1 MLVDDAGVASNG
13 EDSIASRDAARMRPT
28 LKSFAKDRSGNIVF
42 LFAFML
48 TILFLFAGG
57 AVDYSRWNAVR
68 ADMTES
74 MDAASLALAQ
84 LASSNPDLTE
94 TELKEYG
101 RKFFEANFNYEQNL
115 EPGWNIIFA
124 LNDDAIIGTC
134 ITGKIKTYLLGVAG
148 IDDLKIDKCVE
159 ITKKGSGRIELA
171 LVLDVTGSM
180 DQYIDGEKK
189 IDSLK
194 DAVDTLLD
202 VLYGSDETSEN
213 IKIGVVPFN
222 ANVNAGGS
230 SGWSST
236 WADTNAEAYYHGKRF
251 FHVTESGDV
260 DMNTKVNHFRLYDS
274 HSNLSWSG
282 CVESRPY
289 PLDELDIAPGA
300 SVSSASIDAEMATP
314 AEYSSSTDTEGMR
327 SFDAFDDAPA
337 YSVSSAVLTNPVN
350 LKWVPVFLPDEAD
363 CSDSTCGYSNSGT
376 TSYGTPWAGYMFD
389 DPDDDNS
396 HSPDVEEDNY
406 GNRSFIADRYYA
418 RYDASRF
425 EKYAKVV
432 HYFREVLQGNVTD
445 TPFVDYLD
453 GLTVSTSPLSSSNY
467 GFGNQE
473 YLMRMG
479 YVGWW
484 DPATSTYKGKYDRTP
499 SLTSSRGPSIDCPKP
514 ILPLTNVKAD
524 IQTHVNSL
532 SADGNTDIAHG
543 AAWGWRV
550 LSKQAPFTEG
560 IGPGDTDY
568 EKWQKAIVIMTDGE
582 NVVGSDTRTHW
593 RTTQG
598 QYGFGLEERLGAGL
612 NDSGEMRD
620 ELDNKLLRICHR
632 MKAEGYLVYT
642 IMFGLDNSSVRTLFK
657 SCATKPTAPY
667 FHDAVDGDDLEDAF
681 GDIAAD
687 LVDLHISK

>member
-1 MLVDDAGVASNG
+1 MLVKKAG
-13 EDSIASRDAARMRPT
+13 IADGGRKFAAKRSRRLTPLIKR
-28 LKSFAKDRSGNIVF
+28 FAQERDGNIVF
-42 LFAFML
+42 LFAFMT

-57 AVDYSRWNAVR
+57 AVDYTRWNAVR
-68 ADMTES
+68 ADMVES

-84 LASSNPDLTE
+84 LAASDPDLTE
-94 TELKEYG
+94 EELKDYG

-115 EPGWNIIFA
+115 QPGWNIVFA
-124 LNDDAIIGTC
+124 LSDDAIVGTC
-134 ITGKIKTYLLGVAG
+134 VAGHIKTYLLGVAG
-148 IDDLKIDKCVE
+148 IDKLKIDKCVE

-180 DQYIDGEKK
+180 GNSINGEAK

-230 SGWSST
+230 SGWSSD
-236 WADTNAEAYYHGKRF
+236 WADTNAQAYYHGKRF
-251 FHVTESGDV
+251 FHVDENGNV

-274 HSNLSWSG
+274 HEDLNWSG

-300 SVSSASIDAEMATP
+300 TVTTEMLDAEMAVP
-314 AEYSSSTDTEGMR
+314 SEYSSSTDPEGTR
-327 SFDAFDDAPA
+327 SFDAYDEAPA
-337 YSVSSAVLTNPVN
+337 YSVSTSVLTDAAN

-363 CSDSTCGYSNSGT
+363 CSNSACVYSGSGT

-406 GNRSFIADRYYA
+406 GNRSFISDRYYT
-418 RYDASRF
+418 RYDYSRF
-425 EKYAKVV
+425 DKYAKIV

-445 TPFVDYLD
+445 SDFVDFLD
-453 GLTVSTSPLSSSNY
+453 DLTISTSPLSSSNY
-467 GFGNQE
+467 GYGSQE
-473 YLMRMG
+473 YLMRMA

-499 SLTSSRGPSIDCPKP
+499 SLSSSRGPEIDCPKP
-514 ILPLTNVKAD
+514 ILPLTNVRAEVQD
-524 IQTHVNSL
+524 HVNSL
-532 SADGNTDIAHG
+532 SPDGNTDIAHG
-543 AAWGWRV
+543 AVWGWRV

-560 IGPGDTDY
+560 IGPGDQDY

-620 ELDNKLLRICHR
+620 ELDNKVLRICHR

-642 IMFGLDNSSVRTLFK
+642 IMFGLDSSSVRTLFK
-657 SCATKPTAPY
+657 ACATKPTAPY
-667 FHDAVDGDDLEDAF
+667 FHDAVDGDDLENAF